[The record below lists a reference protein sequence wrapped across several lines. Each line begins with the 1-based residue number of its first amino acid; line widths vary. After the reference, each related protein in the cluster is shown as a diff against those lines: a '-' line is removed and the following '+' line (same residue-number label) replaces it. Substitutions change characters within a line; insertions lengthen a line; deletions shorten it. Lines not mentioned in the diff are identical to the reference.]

1 MRSEGA
7 RESQEQASI
16 ELLLTR
22 CGYTLVQGAGVVLR
36 ALLPTSME
44 LRFQQHLLLAGN
56 QVLRY
61 STHELLP
68 PGYVILPLPI
78 AQVLRPPGMFSKG
91 I

>member
-1 MRSEGA
+1 MRSEGV
-7 RESQEQASI
+7 RESQELASI

-22 CGYTLVQGAGVVLR
+22 CGYTLVQGAGEVLR
-36 ALLPTSME
+36 ALLPTSTE
-44 LRFQQHLLLAGN
+44 LRFQQHLLLVGN

-68 PGYVILPLPI
+68 LGYVVLPLPI
-78 AQVLRPPGMFSKG
+78 AEVLRLPGMFFMG